1 MKLKKVIFWVVAVVI
16 SLAAMVYQ
24 RMTGPTYPKKY
35 TFMYQGEEYRF
46 SLPRSNNGRPGDY
59 PVEIELP
66 GTFSADLVWRLFPTD
81 NPWDTLAMEREGDTL
96 QAGLPHQ
103 PPAGKIEYHVV
114 LTADGNPV
122 DMQEAENVV
131 FRFRGDVPAWALI
144 PHVLM
149 MILTVIWSTA
159 TIIFALA
166 NIPSYRKHMGV
177 TIIFLL
183 IGGFILGPIV
193 QKYSFG
199 QFWTGWPLG
208 EDMTD
213 NKVLFALIA
222 FLIAWFLRKKSY
234 GRWLAIAAALVMLA
248 VYLIPHSM
256 NGSEL
261 NIETGEVVTGSF
273 MLVAAGN
280 SRRRSNRSKHTG
292 HAALPV

>member
-35 TFMYQGEEYRF
+35 TFTYQGEEYRF

-66 GTFSADLVWRLFPTD
+66 GTFSADLIWRLFPTD

-96 QAGLPHQ
+96 RAGLPHQ
-103 PPAGKIEYHVV
+103 PPAGKIEYHVE

-122 DMQEAENVV
+122 NMQEAENVV

-222 FLIAWFLRKKSY
+222 FLVAWLLRKKSY
-234 GRWLAIAAALVMLA
+234 GRWLAIVAALVMLA

-261 NIETGEVVTGSF
+261 DIETGEVVTGSF
-273 MLVAAGN
+273 MLLAAGT
-280 SRRRSNRSKHTG
+280 RGRRSNRSKHSG

>member
-1 MKLKKVIFWVVAVVI
+1 MKTKKVLFWVLAVVI

-35 TFMYQGEEYRF
+35 EFSYQNEKYSFG
-46 SLPRSNNGRPGDY
+46 LPRSNNGRPGDY
-59 PVEIELP
+59 PVKVELP
-66 GTFSADLVWRLFPTD
+66 GEFSASLVWRIFPTE
-81 NPWDTLAMEREGDTL
+81 NPWDTVAMVREGEFLT
-96 QAGLPHQ
+96 ASLPHQ
-103 PPAGKIEYHVV
+103 PPAGKIEYH
-114 LTADGNPV
+114 LLLSANGKPIDLN
-122 DMQEAENVV
+122 DDINVV
-131 FRFRGDVPAWALI
+131 IRYRGDVPAWALI

-159 TIIFALA
+159 TIIFALSNMPA
-166 NIPSYRKHMGV
+166 EYKRTMGV

-213 NKVLFALIA
+213 NKVLAALIA
-222 FLIAWFLRKKSY
+222 FLIAWFLRNKSY
-234 GRWLAIAAALVMLA
+234 SRWLAIGASLVMLA

-261 NIETGEVVTGSF
+261 DPTTGQV
-273 MLVAAGN
+273 
-280 SRRRSNRSKHTG
+280 
-292 HAALPV
+292 

>member
-1 MKLKKVIFWVVAVVI
+1 MRSKNVLLWVLAVII
-16 SLAAMVYQ
+16 SLAAMFYQ

-35 TFMYQGEEYRF
+35 EVSYQNEDFRF

-59 PVEIELP
+59 PVEIQLP
-66 GTFSADLVWRLFPTD
+66 ESFSANLIWRLFPTE
-81 NPWDTLAMEREGDTL
+81 NPWDTLVMERSGDTL
-96 QAGLPHQ
+96 STSLPHQ
-103 PPAGKIEYHVV
+103 PPAGKIEYHLELKAGGKVI
-114 LTADGNPV
+114 
-122 DMQEAENVV
+122 DMNDDANVV
-131 FRFRGDVPAWALI
+131 IRFRGDVPAWALL

-149 MILTVIWSTA
+149 MILTVIWSMA
-159 TIIFALA
+159 TILFALA
-166 NIPSYRKHMGV
+166 NMPQYKKYTGI

-208 EDMTD
+208 EDLTD

-222 FLIAWFLRKKSY
+222 FLVAWFLRKKSY
-234 GRWLAIAAALVMLA
+234 GRWLSIGAAVVMLA

-261 NIETGEVVTGSF
+261 DVESGEVVTGSLLF
-273 MLVAAGN
+273 LLGI
-280 SRRRSNRSKHTG
+280 RKTLH
-292 HAALPV
+292 PKYWE

>member
-1 MKLKKVIFWVVAVVI
+1 MKSQKVLFWVVAVAV

-24 RMTGPTYPKKY
+24 RMTGPTYPKKIEF
-35 TFMYQGEEYRF
+35 TYQNQDYQF

-59 PVEIELP
+59 PVEVKLP
-66 GTFSADLVWRLFPTD
+66 GNFSANLVWRLFPTE
-81 NPWDTLAMEREGDTL
+81 NPWETQAMEREGDL
-96 QAGLPHQ
+96 LIGSLPQQ
-103 PPAGKIEYHVV
+103 PPAGKIEYHVE
-114 LTADGNPV
+114 LMADGQLI
-122 DMQEAENVV
+122 DLQEEENVV

-149 MILTVIWSTA
+149 MVLTVIWSMA

-166 NIPSYRKHMGV
+166 NIPSYKKYMGV

-183 IGGFILGPIV
+183 IGGFVLGPIV

-199 QFWTGWPLG
+199 QFWTGWPIG

-222 FLIAWFLRKKSY
+222 YLIAWFLRKKSY
-234 GRWLAIAAALVMLA
+234 GKWLAIAAALVMIA

-261 NIETGEVVTGSF
+261 NIETGEVVTGS
-273 MLVAAGN
+273 LVLLAG
-280 SRRRSNRSKHTG
+280 RAGIIRLR
-292 HAALPV
+292 

>member
-1 MKLKKVIFWVVAVVI
+1 MKRKKALFWVIAVVI

-35 TFMYQGEEYRF
+35 SITYQGEEHRF
-46 SLPRSNNGRPGDY
+46 NLPRSNNGRPGDY
-59 PVEIELP
+59 PVRIILP
-66 GTFSADLVWRLFPTD
+66 QAISGDLIWRLFPSD
-81 NPWDTLAMEREGDTL
+81 NPWDTLTMVRQGDTL
-96 QAGLPHQ
+96 SASLPKQ
-103 PPAGKIEYHVV
+103 PPAGKIEYH
-114 LTADGNPV
+114 LELKENGIPV
-122 DMQEAENVV
+122 DLHEEENVV
-131 FRFRGDVPAWALI
+131 FRFRGDVPAWALL

-166 NIPSYRKHMGV
+166 NIPSYQKHMGV

-208 EDMTD
+208 ADMTD
-213 NKVLFALIA
+213 NKVVFALIA
-222 FLIAWFLRKKSY
+222 FLIAWFLRRKSY
-234 GRWLAIAAALVMLA
+234 GKWLAIVAALVMLA

-256 NGSEL
+256 NGSQL
-261 NIETGEVVTGSF
+261 DLETGEVITGSL
-273 MLVAAGN
+273 MLLTAGTG
-280 SRRRSNRSKHTG
+280 RRG
-292 HAALPV
+292 II

>member
-1 MKLKKVIFWVVAVVI
+1 MFQKKVLFWVMAVVI
-16 SLAAMVYQ
+16 SLAAMFYQ

-35 TFMYQGEEYRF
+35 EISFQNQEYQF
-46 SLPRSNNGRPGDY
+46 DLPRSSNGRAGDY

-66 GTFSADLVWRLFPTD
+66 EAFSANLIWRLFPTE
-81 NPWDTLAMEREGDTL
+81 NPWDTLVMEREGDLLSTT
-96 QAGLPHQ
+96 LPHQ
-103 PPAGKIEYHVV
+103 PPAGKIEYH
-114 LTADGNPV
+114 LELMADGE
-122 DMQEAENVV
+122 QIELHAEENVV
-131 FRFRGDVPAWALI
+131 IRFRGDVPAWALI

-149 MILTVIWSTA
+149 MILTVIWSMA

-166 NIPSYRKHMGV
+166 NMPSYKKHMGV
-177 TIIFLL
+177 TIIFLI

-222 FLIAWFLRKKSY
+222 YMVAWFLRKKSY
-234 GRWLAIAAALVMLA
+234 GKWLAIGAAMVMMA

-261 NIETGEVVTGSF
+261 DVDSGEVVTGSL
-273 MLVAAGN
+273 MLLAGKA
-280 SRRRSNRSKHTG
+280 RIKRFH
-292 HAALPV
+292 